1 MAEIQTITLII
12 DDAIDRELEAL
23 AAESGHEKQ
32 DIALEALR
40 EWLED
45 REDVRHAMEVLGHNE
60 GSLSAAE
67 VRRELGLDD

>member
-1 MAEIQTITLII
+1 MAETRTITRVI
-12 DDAIDRELEAL
+12 DDAMDRELETL

-45 REDVRHAMEVLGHNE
+45 REDVRYAMEILARNE
-60 GSLSAAE
+60 GTLSAAD